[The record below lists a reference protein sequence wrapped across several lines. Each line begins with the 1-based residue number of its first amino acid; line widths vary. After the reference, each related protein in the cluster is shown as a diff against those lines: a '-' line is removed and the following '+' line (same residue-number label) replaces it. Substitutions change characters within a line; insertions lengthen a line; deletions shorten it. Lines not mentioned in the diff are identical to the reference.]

1 MDIAALSVGLHQI
14 QLQQSIGLALTKKAM
29 DTAQVQSQAMI
40 NMIQQSAVP
49 APHPTSGHKV
59 DLSI

>member
-14 QLQQSIGLALTKKAM
+14 QLQQSVGISLTRKAM
-29 DTAQVQSQAMI
+29 DTAQIQSQEMI

-49 APHPTSGHKV
+49 APHPTSGHKIDV
-59 DLSI
+59 NI